1 MDYTVLTEVNN
12 RGYEVFVD
20 FYTNKSGKAHSLNT
34 NLIAQED
41 SITTFN
47 DKGSKNISKK
57 KIAKRPEKDWSDAP
71 TEVREVINRLSEMSE
86 PIDVEDVVYERLEN
100 LRSPKTR
107 HKLVLS
113 SEGGIKGVSD
123 ELGLPA
129 KELQRMVGFNAFA
142 LPKNGGVSLQKMAE
156 SIAEDIN
163 DGTIAGI
170 SNVSESVVRD
180 MLIEAIRSAGE
191 PADISYHR
199 ARRRMEMAQKIYED
213 WKHELQAEEAR
224 YIAEEDAYNAYE
236 ENYIEEIKEALEMLP
251 EGGITAIFADEYIR
265 ENQIRQEYEQRR
277 IVERGNRSGEVLQ
290 GVRIDTSRGV
300 GPRTEGRTVSKGI
313 GNDMLKGEDAV
324 AQGGETRGVTERK
337 VRAERELGVEKGD
350 KGLRD
355 QKEDEE
361 ERNLVGLH
369 NLTETNLTH
378 A

>member
-142 LPKNGGVSLQKMAE
+142 LPKNGGVTFTNGDKVV
-156 SIAEDIN
+156 IKKN
-163 DGTIAGI
+163 D
-170 SNVSESVVRD
+170 
-180 MLIEAIRSAGE
+180 
-191 PADISYHR
+191 
-199 ARRRMEMAQKIYED
+199 
-213 WKHELQAEEAR
+213 ELVTLR
-224 YIAEEDAYNAYE
+224 KN
-236 ENYIEEIKEALEMLP
+236 
-251 EGGITAIFADEYIR
+251 IR
-265 ENQIRQEYEQRR
+265 EN
-277 IVERGNRSGEVLQ
+277 G
-290 GVRIDTSRGV
+290 
-300 GPRTEGRTVSKGI
+300 K
-313 GNDMLKGEDAV
+313 K
-324 AQGGETRGVTERK
+324 
-337 VRAERELGVEKGD
+337 
-350 KGLRD
+350 
-355 QKEDEE
+355 
-361 ERNLVGLH
+361 
-369 NLTETNLTH
+369 
-378 A
+378 